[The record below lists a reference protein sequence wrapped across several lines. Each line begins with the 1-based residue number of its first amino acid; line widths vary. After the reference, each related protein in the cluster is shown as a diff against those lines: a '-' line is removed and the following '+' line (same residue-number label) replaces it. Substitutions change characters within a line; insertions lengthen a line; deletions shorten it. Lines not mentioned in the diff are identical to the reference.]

1 MEVKEIWFNQKKKS
15 LSNTTLTFRNQDLD
29 GATDYHFTGEPVRAY
44 VGEWKF
50 RRGKRD
56 RNAGSSDSHSCHFP
70 LLGKLCDQ
78 WAVVTTTDHGPKGAV
93 KRAVRLENWCKVMVA
108 DTKTPENYLEEMTS
122 ADTILGHS
130 GDIVYLSIQKQR
142 QLKNCFVESMP
153 FYSFSRENVGYLY
166 AIRHGAKVIFDC
178 DDNNILKSQATEKDL
193 SKAMPPWISQ
203 PNINPQN
210 IRVKVKAPMWADC
223 PSSVINPYSYLGPSI
238 KGVWPRGFSLQ
249 SLDCG
254 NDSFNAVTDD
264 KSRLLLGD
272 ISIDQVGIIQLV
284 ADSNPDVDV
293 IYRSTRTLP
302 LTFEDNLASLKL
314 LIPENTFAPYNSQ
327 ATLHFY
333 KFFWGMLLP
342 RTVTDR
348 RCGRHC

>member
-238 KGVWPRGFSLQ
+238 KGVWPRGFPLQ
-249 SLDCG
+249 NLDCG

-264 KSRLLLGD
+264 SSRLLLGD
-272 ISIDQVGIIQLV
+272 ITIDQVGIIQLV

-302 LTFEDNLASLKL
+302 LTFEDNQGL
-314 LIPENTFAPYNSQ
+314 LETSYSGEHLRPLQFPSYFAF
-327 ATLHFY
+327 L
-333 KFFWGMLLP
+333 
-342 RTVTDR
+342 
-348 RCGRHC
+348 